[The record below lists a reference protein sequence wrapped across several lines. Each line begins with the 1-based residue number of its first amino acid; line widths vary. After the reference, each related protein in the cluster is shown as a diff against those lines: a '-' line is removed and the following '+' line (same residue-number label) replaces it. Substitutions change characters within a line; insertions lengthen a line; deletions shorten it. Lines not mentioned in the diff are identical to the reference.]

1 MKLTALLIAPCLAFQ
16 PARAPA
22 RAPTQR
28 FASDGRPVEMAAVDV
43 YAHGSTNQNVEVQTI
58 RAEAMYEALKT
69 RKNAR
74 QARRQ
79 ALDEHRGYTE
89 VQTIRAEAMYEA
101 LKTGKNARQAR
112 KQALD
117 EHRGFLTG
125 LLGGA
130 QAQKTS
136 AALGLTET
144 TLSSLYTPSTVPK
157 ASS

>member
-1 MKLTALLIAPCLAFQ
+1 
-16 PARAPA
+16 
-22 RAPTQR
+22 
-28 FASDGRPVEMAAVDV
+28 
-43 YAHGSTNQNVEVQTI
+43 VEVQTI

-69 RKNAR
+69 R
-74 QARRQ
+74 
-79 ALDEHRGYTE
+79 
-89 VQTIRAEAMYEA
+89 
-101 LKTGKNARQAR
+101 KNARQAR

>member
-1 MKLTALLIAPCLAFQ
+1 M
-16 PARAPA
+16 
-22 RAPTQR
+22 
-28 FASDGRPVEMAAVDV
+28 
-43 YAHGSTNQNVEVQTI
+43 EVQTI

-69 RKNAR
+69 GKNAR